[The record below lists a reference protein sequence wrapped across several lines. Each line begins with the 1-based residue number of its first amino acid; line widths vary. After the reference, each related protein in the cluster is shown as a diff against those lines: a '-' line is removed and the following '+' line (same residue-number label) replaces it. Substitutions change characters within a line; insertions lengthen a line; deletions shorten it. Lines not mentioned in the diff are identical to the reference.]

1 MRNLLI
7 CSFAGVV
14 AAALLL
20 ACNSHEGSLTKLPSL
35 GDPKSP
41 TPVPQQVHNPA
52 DDARRITAEELYKM
66 YEQHQVLIV
75 DTRNDAAY
83 KQSHIKGAILIPS
96 NEVARSIE
104 AQPSRSS
111 MPEYHIRN
119 RDPSR

>member
-7 CSFAGVV
+7 CSFAGIC

-20 ACNSHEGSLTKLPSL
+20 ACNSHEGSVTKLPIL
-35 GDPKSP
+35 GRSNSP

-66 YEQHQVLIV
+66 YQEKKVLIV
-75 DTRNDAAY
+75 DTRTDAAF

-96 NEVARSIE
+96 NEVAAHLGELPKDKFI
-104 AQPSRSS
+104 AT
-111 MPEYHIRN
+111 YCT
-119 RDPSR
+119 

>member
-7 CSFAGVV
+7 TFFAGVV

-20 ACNSHEGSLTKLPSL
+20 ACNSHEGTVAKLPSL
-35 GDPKSP
+35 GKSTSP
-41 TPVPQQVHNPA
+41 TPATQQVQVHNPA

-75 DTRNDAAY
+75 DTRNDLAY

-96 NEVARSIE
+96 NEVATRLGELPKDKFI
-104 AQPSRSS
+104 AT
-111 MPEYHIRN
+111 YCT
-119 RDPSR
+119 

>member
-7 CSFAGVV
+7 TVFAGIV

-20 ACNSHEGSLTKLPSL
+20 ACNSNEGSVAKLPIL
-35 GDPKSP
+35 GKSTSP
-41 TPVPQQVHNPA
+41 TPATQQPQQVHNPA

-75 DTRNDAAY
+75 DTRNDLAF

-96 NEVARSIE
+96 NEVA
-104 AQPSRSS
+104 SRLNEL
-111 MPEYHIRN
+111 PKDKFIATYCT
-119 RDPSR
+119 